1 MIAININNVVEKAN
15 SIDMDY
21 RGKTKQIQCLSCA
34 MGCVDFE
41 FTLIGSCTHYKHRMS
56 LKEINDE
63 IRFQGINLRK
73 LCKNYN
79 LKFYIMQDM
88 LKNKLVLSFKYYH
101 ILELTINENM
111 EYNKYVERFNNGE

>member
-1 MIAININNVVEKAN
+1 MTININNVVEKAN
-15 SIDMDY
+15 SIDTDY
-21 RGKTKQIQCLSCA
+21 RGKTKHVQCLSCKH
-34 MGCVDFE
+34 GCPDFE
-41 FTLIGSCTHYKHRMS
+41 FVLTGNCTHYEHRMS
-56 LKEINDE
+56 LKEINEE

-79 LKFYIMQDM
+79 LKYYIMQDM

-101 ILELTINENM
+101 ILELAINENL